1 MSESAQAQLN
11 KLYEFSV
18 KQTKNRPVVF
28 THVPALIKKP
38 KFFSIKK
45 FQSFINN
52 PLLTPEWIHIQF
64 NNQPVS
70 LEQAVLS
77 RVAQQNDL
85 RFMDKQLIED
95 CIRNGAAIVLEG
107 IDIMD
112 PDINDYI
119 RRVDESLP
127 CPATSD
133 CAAFFSQR
141 GQDAY
146 GGHRDSDDVVIVQ
159 IAGEKNWK
167 IFEPQQRRY
176 LGNASLNSEQMG
188 LVHTELTTRPGGV
201 MYIRAGVPH
210 MVRTTAEFSL
220 HLSFDITDR
229 TTNIDQ
235 ITQEANIRFNH
246 GCEDSFAPASKVMQS
261 YIQLLTSENFQAD
274 VVSANKAMKREAS
287 LFRERIGKTS
297 IVRSLS
303 RFS

>member
-1 MSESAQAQLN
+1 MSENAQAQLN

-18 KQTKNRPVVF
+18 KQTRNRPAVF

-38 KFFSIKK
+38 KFFSVKK
-45 FQSFINN
+45 FQGFINN
-52 PLLTPEWIHIQF
+52 PLLTPEWIHVQL

-70 LEQAVLS
+70 LDQATCS
-77 RVAQQNDL
+77 RIAQQQDL
-85 RFMDKQLIED
+85 CFMDKQLIED
-95 CIRNGAAIVLEG
+95 CVRNGAAIVLEG

-112 PDINDYI
+112 PDINSYI

-146 GGHRDSDDVVIVQ
+146 GGHRDSDDVVIIQ

-176 LGNASLNSEQMG
+176 LGNTSLDSEQMG
-188 LVHTELTTRPGGV
+188 PVHAELTTRPGDA

-210 MVRTTAEFSL
+210 MVQTSAEFSL

-235 ITQEANIRFNH
+235 ITQEANLRFNH
-246 GCEDSFAPASKVMQS
+246 ACEDSFAPVSRVMES
-261 YIQLLTSENFQAD
+261 YINLLTSEQFQVD
-274 VVSANKAMKREAS
+274 VAAANKSMKQEAS
-287 LFRERIGKTS
+287 LFRERVGKTS
-297 IVRSLS
+297 IVQALS

>member
-1 MSESAQAQLN
+1 MSENARIQLN

-18 KQTKNRPVVF
+18 EQLRNRPAIF
-28 THVPALIKKP
+28 AHTPALIENP
-38 KFFSIKK
+38 GFFSMKK
-45 FQSFINN
+45 FQDFINN

-64 NNQPVS
+64 NNQPVP
-70 LEQAVLS
+70 LDRATLS

-95 CIRNGAAIVLEG
+95 YIGKGAAIVLEG

-146 GGHRDSDDVVIVQ
+146 GGHRDSDDVVIIQ

-176 LGNASLNSEQMG
+176 LGNTSLNAEQMG
-188 LVHTELTTRPGGV
+188 PIHTELTTRPGDA

-210 MVRTTAEFSL
+210 MVQTTAAFSL

-235 ITQEANIRFNH
+235 ITQEANMRFNH
-246 GCEDSFAPASKVMQS
+246 GCEDSFAPASRVMES
-261 YIQLLTSENFQAD
+261 YINLLSSEQFQAD
-274 VVSANKAMKREAS
+274 VAVANKAMKREAN

-297 IVRSLS
+297 MIQALS

>member
-1 MSESAQAQLN
+1 MSENARTELN

-18 KQTKNRPVVF
+18 KQTGNRPAVF
-28 THVPALIKKP
+28 THQPSLIKKP
-38 KFFSIKK
+38 GFFSIKK

-52 PLLTPEWIHIQF
+52 PLLTPEWIHVQF
-64 NNQPVS
+64 DNRPVP
-70 LEQAVLS
+70 LDQAVLS

-95 CIRNGAAIVLEG
+95 YIRNGAAIVLEG

-146 GGHRDSDDVVIVQ
+146 GGHRDSDDVVIIQ

-176 LGNASLNSEQMG
+176 LGNAPLEPEQMG
-188 LVHTELTTRPGGV
+188 PIHKKLTTRPGDAL
-201 MYIRAGVPH
+201 YIRAGVPH
-210 MVRTTAEFSL
+210 RVQTTAEFSL

-235 ITQEANIRFNH
+235 ITREANIRFNH
-246 GCEDSFAPASKVMQS
+246 GCEDSFAPASKVMES
-261 YIQLLTSENFQAD
+261 YINLLTSEQFQVD
-274 VVSANKAMKREAS
+274 VAEANKAMKKEAGH
-287 LFRERIGKTS
+287 FRKSVGRTS
-297 IVRSLS
+297 IVQALS
-303 RFS
+303 RFA

>member
-11 KLYEFSV
+11 RLYGFSV
-18 KQTKNRPVVF
+18 RQTRNRPAVF
-28 THVPALIKKP
+28 THAPALIKKP
-38 KFFSIKK
+38 RFFSIRK
-45 FQSFINN
+45 FQDFINN

-70 LEQAVLS
+70 LEQAMLS

-95 CIRNGAAIVLEG
+95 YIRSGAAVVLEG

-146 GGHRDSDDVVIVQ
+146 GGHRDSDDVVIMQ

-176 LGNASLNSEQMG
+176 LGNTSLDSEQMG
-188 LVHTELTTRPGGV
+188 AVHAELTTRPGDAL
-201 MYIRAGVPH
+201 YIRAGVPH
-210 MVRTTAEFSL
+210 MVRTSAEFSL

-235 ITQEANIRFNH
+235 ITREANVRFNH
-246 GCEDSFAPASKVMQS
+246 GCEDSFAPASRVMQS
-261 YIQLLTSENFQAD
+261 YISLLTSENFQAD
-274 VVSANKAMKREAS
+274 VVAANNAMKQEAGA
-287 LFRERIGKTS
+287 FRERAGKTS
-297 IVRSLS
+297 IVRALS